1 MIEVGTMNMPISATT
16 NVLPLK
22 STARLAVAPASA
34 IASSFA
40 RPEPALLAVARD
52 DEQRVVDPERQ
63 PHPA

>member
-22 STARLAVAPASA
+22 STARLAVAPARA

-40 RPEPALLAVARD
+40 NPSLRSSR
-52 DEQRVVDPERQ
+52 
-63 PHPA
+63 